1 MMIGTANAKTH
12 STIRVGNSGAQ
23 RNMPVLASQCQKAQR
38 AELVTAKTGGMA
50 QR

>member
-1 MMIGTANAKTH
+1 MMIGTSNARTH
-12 STIRVGNSGAQ
+12 STIRLGNSGAQ
-23 RNMPVLASQCQKAQR
+23 RNLPLLASHCQKAQR